1 MYSPVSETPMGKLG
15 QSQLEDYL
23 HTWKFFINFCHSETM
38 PQKIFFF
45 KVVYYTSQ
53 LAVDR
58 VTTE

>member
-1 MYSPVSETPMGKLG
+1 MGKLG